1 MCITA
6 TAPRRWSSRVRRSAS
21 SRCTNIRGIREPGR
35 STSAAAGMCSTCR
48 GRVACRAPSMCA
60 TSSPAWMLR
69 SRGGARTFSSSPR
82 ASTRSRAI
90 HSASSPWSPTTSS
103 NGRTRC
109 ASGWERGPSS
119 VCWRAATDSTCS
131 RPVSSHSFARYLED
145 VTAPPPTVPAQQPQ
159 ASKNWPA
166 SLYRRSDG
174 VLEQDIS
181 PARIRETLQA
191 GEGELWVDIDST
203 NMHQLALLEKVFAFH
218 PLSIEDTLSPGTR
231 VKFEEYERYVFVVMA
246 VIRFDEGTPEPYDL
260 ATSNLYFFL
269 GKNFL
274 VTVHA
279 LPQQSCELV
288 RERLIRNPE
297 LLARGVE
304 MAMHNIIDQS
314 VDAYFPMVE
323 ELNTM
328 VDGLEERLFERF
340 NPGLIHEIFKA
351 KRAAFS
357 LRRHVGPLRE
367 VLNILTNRP
376 CGFIRPETQLYYR
389 DVYDHTIR
397 IADSMDTVRDLL
409 AGVLETYLSQTSNR
423 LNTVMK
429 QLSLVATIALPLIVI
444 AGIFGMNFSQ
454 MPSTHNPYGFYGA
467 LVVMAVT
474 SGVIVWWLKKNRWL

>member
-1 MCITA
+1 MA
-6 TAPRRWSSRVRRSAS
+6 TERKRSSSTIPPFGT
-21 SRCTNIRGIREPGR
+21 SRCINIRGIRGQARPR
-35 STSAAAGMCSTCR
+35 SAASGMCSTCR
-48 GRVACRAPSMCA
+48 GLAGCRAPSTCA
-60 TSSPAWMLR
+60 TSSPA
-69 SRGGARTFSSSPR
+69 
-82 ASTRSRAI
+82 
-90 HSASSPWSPTTSS
+90 
-103 NGRTRC
+103 
-109 ASGWERGPSS
+109 
-119 VCWRAATDSTCS
+119 
-131 RPVSSHSFARYLED
+131 
-145 VTAPPPTVPAQQPQ
+145 
-159 ASKNWPA
+159 
-166 SLYRRSDG
+166 SLYRRPDG
-174 VLEQDIS
+174 ALEQDIS
-181 PARIRETLQA
+181 PARVREILQA

-203 NMHQLALLEKVFAFH
+203 NMHQLALLEKVFEFH

-231 VKFEEYERYVFVVMA
+231 VKFEEYNRYVFVVMA

-351 KRAAFS
+351 KRSAFS

-376 CGFIRPETQLYYR
+376 CGFIR
-389 DVYDHTIR
+389 
-397 IADSMDTVRDLL
+397 A
-409 AGVLETYLSQTSNR
+409 
-423 LNTVMK
+423 
-429 QLSLVATIALPLIVI
+429 
-444 AGIFGMNFSQ
+444 
-454 MPSTHNPYGFYGA
+454 
-467 LVVMAVT
+467 
-474 SGVIVWWLKKNRWL
+474 